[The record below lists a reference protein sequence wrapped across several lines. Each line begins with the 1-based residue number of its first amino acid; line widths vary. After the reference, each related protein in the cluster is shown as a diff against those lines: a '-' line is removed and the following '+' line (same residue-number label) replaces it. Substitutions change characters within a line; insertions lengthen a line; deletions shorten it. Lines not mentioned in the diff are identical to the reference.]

1 MLTELEQSANNE
13 ARHAH
18 RELVRKMALDYLD
31 ADWQAQEAY
40 QAQLAAEAKLADAEA
55 KIAKAVEAL
64 KEIESIA
71 LLSEGVEFYA
81 MLAEKGIKDMN
92 EDGS

>member
-1 MLTELEQSANNE
+1 
-13 ARHAH
+13 
-18 RELVRKMALDYLD
+18 
-31 ADWQAQEAY
+31 
-40 QAQLAAEAKLADAEA
+40 LAAEAKLADAEA

-81 MLAEKGIKDMN
+81 MLAEQGIKDLN